1 MNRRRRALLYGLAAA
16 VASLVAI
23 VLVNGYSSSVA
34 GTYGELRPVVVLS
47 RDLAEGRVLSP
58 KLAVAAL
65 EVRQVPKLFVP
76 AGSLSRP
83 EMAIGL
89 EPVAA
94 LPAGSYL
101 AANLSRPPERKHE
114 KKPAVTAGRHPVEL
128 SVSGAGALTE
138 VSGASSKVDVLVTRE
153 NRDGS
158 GGHTF
163 VAASGVPLLA
173 LGPPGQSD
181 LGPDLSKVTLALTR
195 RQALVLVEAQT
206 FARRVTVLP
215 GGPG

>member
-1 MNRRRRALLYGLAAA
+1 MSRRRRALLYGLAAA
-16 VASLVAI
+16 AASLVAI

-34 GTYGELRPVVVLS
+34 GTYGKLRPVVVLS
-47 RDLAEGRVLSP
+47 RDLAEGQAISP
-58 KLAVAAL
+58 KVAAAGL

-76 AGSLSRP
+76 AGSLSSP
-83 EMAIGL
+83 EMAVGL

-101 AANLSRPPERKHE
+101 SANLIRPPEPKRE
-114 KKPAVTAGRHPVEL
+114 KKPAVGAGRHPVEL
-128 SVSGAGALTE
+128 SVSGAGALAE
-138 VSGASSKVDVLVTRE
+138 VSGSSSKVDVLVTRE

-163 VAASGVPLLA
+163 VAASGVPLLS
-173 LGPPGQSD
+173 LGPSGKSD
-181 LGPDLSKVTLALTR
+181 LGPDLLTVPVALTS
-195 RQALVLVEAQT
+195 RQALVLVEAEAV
-206 FARRVTVLP
+206 ARRVTVLP